1 MIWSWNADEYGE
13 SRADGYLQFLFDCLE
28 GAAEGRWPMR
38 KISEDP
44 PLYAV
49 MMRPGRGHG
58 HIAFVQLVEDQMT
71 VLNIFHT
78 AQNWQ
83 DWLKRSDQF

>member
-1 MIWSWNADEYGE
+1 MIWSWNAEEYGE
-13 SRADGYLQFLFDCLE
+13 ARAYRSLHFLFDCLE

-49 MMRPGRGHG
+49 TLPPGRGHG
-58 HIAFVQLVEDQMT
+58 HIAFVRLSEDQMS

-83 DWLKRSDQF
+83 DWLKQSDQF